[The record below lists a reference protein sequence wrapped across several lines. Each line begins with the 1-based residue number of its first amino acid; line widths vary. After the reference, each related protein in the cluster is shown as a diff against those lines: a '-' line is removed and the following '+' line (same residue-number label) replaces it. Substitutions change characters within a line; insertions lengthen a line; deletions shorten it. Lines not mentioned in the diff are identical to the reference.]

1 MLQAHGDHQRWR
13 EIRSRGKRSECMLDL
28 AGQEIGQALT
38 KDKAFQTKGQIEQR
52 DEEEKEVAQAT

>member
-1 MLQAHGDHQRWR
+1 
-13 EIRSRGKRSECMLDL
+13 MLDL